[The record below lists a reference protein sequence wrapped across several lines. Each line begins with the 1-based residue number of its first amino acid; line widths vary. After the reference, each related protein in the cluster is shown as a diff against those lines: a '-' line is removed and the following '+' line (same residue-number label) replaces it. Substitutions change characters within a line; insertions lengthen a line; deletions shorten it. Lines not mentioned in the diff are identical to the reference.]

1 MTATLVPVRIVLIV
15 RASRLV
21 SLMAAVYGR
30 VTGRQV
36 ETRNVLEITVPRRSP
51 GPLLTYRPAVDGLR
65 ALAVLSVMAYHMLPD
80 VLPGGWYGVD
90 TFFVI
95 SGFLITSLLL
105 AEYRVRHGHIDLLG
119 FWLARC
125 RRLLPALFAVLLLV
139 LLLAPFLTDSGRVSN
154 VGIDVVATIFYV
166 ANWRFVLGDE
176 AYFGDIGAPSPVLH
190 TWSLGVEEQ
199 FYILFPL
206 LLIGLL
212 AIIRRRATLAG
223 VLGLLTLGSAV
234 LMMVLH
240 HPGLEPSRVYYGTD
254 TRAHQLLAGAAVAV
268 LLSPGP
274 GALPRHVVRGI
285 DRWCRRLSPVALL
298 VLLTAYWWAGDAR
311 SALLEGWLLPLSGA
325 VLIVIVATTSP
336 SRSPVQALL
345 SWEPLRRIGVV
356 SYGLYLWHWPI
367 VVFLNDELLGLPTPA
382 LVALQAVLTGLL
394 AAVSYRWLERPVRRH
409 GLRALVPKLPRLG
422 PTVAVTGVPLV
433 LAGALT
439 LGVAG
444 TTVSNALP
452 SGPGVHVA
460 EKDYEPGS
468 RITQAAFIGNS
479 VPEGLIDY
487 FDQDSYPDLRL
498 TDITNSGCT
507 TLAAPGYVAGEEKP
521 EQDGCTQWRE
531 SWPKRIRRADPDLV
545 VYFVGQ
551 NTVTDRLVDGE
562 VVRFGTPEWT
572 RYVRD
577 SLDDVHR
584 MSGDRAMAVVNLSCH
599 AMPTFGKEDLE
610 RINDRNYVEEVNDT
624 VASWAEDND
633 VDVIDQ
639 YSLLCPEG
647 RFKDSINGVP
657 LYQDS
662 LHFSEES
669 GDIFWRWLA
678 PRLQHAAGEPRS
690 GAGGGRS

>member
-1 MTATLVPVRIVLIV
+1 M
-15 RASRLV
+15 
-21 SLMAAVYGR
+21 
-30 VTGRQV
+30 
-36 ETRNVLEITVPRRSP
+36 PRRSP

-105 AEYRVRHGHIDLLG
+105 AEYRVRQGHIDLLG

-139 LLLAPFLTDSGRVSN
+139 LLLAPFLTDSGRVSH
-154 VGIDVVATIFYV
+154 VGTDVVATIFYV

-176 AYFGDIGAPSPVLH
+176 AYFGDIAAPSPVLH

-234 LMMVLH
+234 LMAVLH
-240 HPGLEPSRVYYGTD
+240 HPGLEPTRVYYGTD

-274 GALPRHVVRGI
+274 GRLPRQVVRGI

-298 VLLTAYWWAGDAR
+298 VLLSAYWWAGQAR
-311 SALLEGWLLPLSGA
+311 AALLEGWLLPLSGA
-325 VLIVIVATTSP
+325 VLVVLVAATSP
-336 SRSPVQALL
+336 SRSLVRELL

-367 VVFLNDELLGLPTPA
+367 VVFFNDELLDLPTPA
-382 LVALQAVLTGLL
+382 LVALQAVLTGTL

-409 GLRALVPKLPRLG
+409 GLRALVPSLPRLG

-433 LAGALT
+433 LAGALA
-439 LGVAG
+439 LGLAG
-444 TTVSNALP
+444 TRVSTALP
-452 SGPGVHVA
+452 SGPGAHVA
-460 EKDYEPGS
+460 EDTYAPGS
-468 RITQAAFIGNS
+468 RVARAAFIGNS
-479 VPEGLIDY
+479 VPEGLIVY
-487 FDQDSYPDLRL
+487 FDEDSYPDLRL
-498 TDITNSGCT
+498 TNITNPGCP
-507 TLAAPGYVAGEEKP
+507 TLDAPGYVDGKVRP
-521 EQDGCTQWRE
+521 QQDGCEQWRE
-531 SWPKRIRRADPDLV
+531 SWPERIRGADPDLV

-551 NTVTDRLVDGE
+551 NSVIDRQLDGE
-562 VVRFGTPEWT
+562 VLRFGTPEW
-572 RYVRD
+572 RQYMRD
-577 SLDDVHR
+577 SLDDVRR
-584 MSGDRAMAVVNLSCH
+584 MSGDREMAVVNLSCH
-599 AMPTFGKEDLE
+599 DMPTFGKDNIE
-610 RINDRNYVEEVNDT
+610 RINDTDHVEEVNDT
-624 VASWAEDND
+624 VAAWAEDHD

-639 YSLLCPEG
+639 YSLLCPGG
-647 RFKDSINGVP
+647 RFKDTINGTP

-662 LHFSEES
+662 LHFTEES

-678 PRLQHAAGEPRS
+678 PRLQHAAGVPSS
-690 GAGGGRS
+690 GPDGGRS